1 MPTSTEGRPVTVA
14 VLTYRRVELLPALL
28 SELASQLG
36 EIAPPQ
42 GSSVL
47 VLDNDPQQSARAIVE
62 NLGEPVRY
70 VSEPIP
76 GIAAARQKAL
86 DSTPDD
92 HLLVFIDDD
101 ETPSPEWLSR
111 MVGTWALYG
120 MPAGVAGRVVP
131 RYEVA
136 PSAWIVAGAFFV
148 RRSLPTGTPVSAA
161 GAGNLLLDLRQL
173 KQLGLRFDTSLGLRG
188 GEDTLITRQ
197 LTRRGGRLI
206 WCEEA
211 QAADLVPASRAN
223 PRWVLRRAYS
233 HGSAH
238 AMACIRLEERSLNK
252 VVTRLRLLFGGIGRI
267 PVGLVRHLFGRAS
280 GQLRHQARGLWLI
293 WRGAGMVAGTL
304 GSGWSEYARGEAPAR
319 LRRGT
324 PSGPA

>member
-1 MPTSTEGRPVTVA
+1 MTVA

-28 SELASQLG
+28 SQLASQLG
-36 EIAPPQ
+36 DITPAE

-47 VLDNDPQQSARAIVE
+47 VVDNDPQQSARGVVE
-62 NLGEPVRY
+62 NFGDPARYVPEPV
-70 VSEPIP
+70 P

-86 DSTPDD
+86 DSTPEN

-101 ETPSPEWLSR
+101 ETPGPQWLSR
-111 MVGTWALYG
+111 LVDAWAFYG

-131 RYEVA
+131 RYEVP

-148 RRSLPTGTPVSAA
+148 RRSLPTGTRVDAA

-173 KQLGLRFDTSLGLRG
+173 KQLELRFDTSLGLMG
-188 GEDTLITRQ
+188 GEDTLFTRQ
-197 LTRRGGRLI
+197 LTRRGGQLV

-223 PRWVLRRAYS
+223 RRWVLLRAYS

-238 AMACIRLEERSLNK
+238 AMVSIRLEERFLSRQ
-252 VVTRLRLLFGGIGRI
+252 VTRLRLLVGGIGRI
-267 PVGLVRHLFGRAS
+267 VVGLVRHVLGLAT

-293 WRGAGMVAGTL
+293 WRGAGVVAGAL
-304 GSGWSEYARGEAPAR
+304 GSGWSEYARGKGPSR
-319 LRRGT
+319 LSRVK
-324 PSGPA
+324 PSGPV